1 MVKVS
6 FIKFCG
12 IFFLLTNAVTA
23 VFGVP
28 GEIPE
33 NPLPDAPVEDAELDE
48 AIQMFASMS
57 PEEMQETILEMT
69 ELLGD
74 DPESIE
80 SLNEIMLEISK
91 MDATDAANRLAELV
105 QEEDIALAMGDTMEF
120 LQTANEGT
128 WEQVLSKKDHIL
140 QSLITNESLS
150 QEDID
155 LYKGNPKAWEDE
167 LKAIWG
173 ELQKEAA
180 EL

>member
-1 MVKVS
+1 MVHAS

-12 IFFLLTNAVTA
+12 IFFLLTNAVNA

-28 GEIPE
+28 GDIAE
-33 NPLPDAPVEDAELDE
+33 NILPDASVEDAELDQ

-57 PEEMQETILEMT
+57 PEEMQETIAEMT

-80 SLNEIMLEISK
+80 TLNEIMLEISK
-91 MDATDAANRLAELV
+91 MDATDAADRLNELV
-105 QEEDIALAMGDTMEF
+105 QEEDVALAMADMTEL
-120 LQTANEGT
+120 LQNVDENT
-128 WEQVLSKKDHIL
+128 WEKILSKKDLIL
-140 QSLITNESLS
+140 ESLITNESLS

-155 LYKGNPKAWEDE
+155 LFKGNPKAWEDE

-173 ELQKEAA
+173 ELQNEAA